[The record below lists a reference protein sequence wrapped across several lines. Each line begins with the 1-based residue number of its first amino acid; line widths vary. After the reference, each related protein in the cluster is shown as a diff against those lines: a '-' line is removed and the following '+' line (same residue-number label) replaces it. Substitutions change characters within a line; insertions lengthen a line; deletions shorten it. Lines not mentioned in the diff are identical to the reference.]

1 MSDALGKMRT
11 FVEGFPDF
19 DILGSLEIDWTD
31 EVPNC
36 AGLFPAGMVVGSRTA
51 DITGNVAVTNQYNF
65 ALYARL
71 PKMGQPD
78 DAGAE
83 LNASWVMAF
92 QEWVQA
98 QSVLGLAPAFGD
110 NPRSERIA
118 ASNGALYSAGDE
130 GTALYAV
137 QLSVRFEKRYKRS

>member
-1 MSDALGKMRT
+1 MSDALAKMKT

-19 DILGSLEIDWTD
+19 DVLGSLDIDWTD

-36 AGLFPAGMVVGSRTA
+36 AGLFPAGIVEVSRKA
-51 DITGNVAVTNQYNF
+51 DITGSVTVTNQYNF

-71 PKMGQPD
+71 PKMAQPD

-92 QEWVQA
+92 QEWVQE
-98 QSVLGLAPAFGD
+98 QSVTGRAPAFGD
-110 NPRSERIA
+110 DPQRERIA

-130 GTALYAV
+130 GTALYAI
-137 QLSVRFEKRYKRS
+137 QISVRFDKRYKRS